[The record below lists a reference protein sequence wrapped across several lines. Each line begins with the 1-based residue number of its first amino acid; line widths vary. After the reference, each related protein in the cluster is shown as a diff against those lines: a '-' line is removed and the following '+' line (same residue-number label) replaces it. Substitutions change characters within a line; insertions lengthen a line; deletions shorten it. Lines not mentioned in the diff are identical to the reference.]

1 MARTFA
7 DSAGLLKMCVKR
19 IYEELEARTY
29 LSRLSG
35 YINALDIS
43 YKTFYGR
50 NLRVQPNKLD

>member
-1 MARTFA
+1 MAGTFA

-19 IYEELEARTY
+19 IYEELEATTY

-43 YKTFYGR
+43 YKTFYER
-50 NLRVQPNKLD
+50 KLRL